1 MPSLLQNRARIQQ
14 LALQVGGN
22 TVNTDAPSFGSRNL
36 SSYLVQS
43 LSCLSQGVVHQNR
56 GIMMVSKGI
65 TASQS
70 MKRVGPNIVTCWRRL
85 RCEEDG
91 WALLTALVIGHSA
104 VYPLSGSIL
113 SSVLWRSQQVMHE
126 AFHHRRCGWRQRSV

>member
-1 MPSLLQNRARIQQ
+1 
-14 LALQVGGN
+14 
-22 TVNTDAPSFGSRNL
+22 
-36 SSYLVQS
+36 
-43 LSCLSQGVVHQNR
+43 
-56 GIMMVSKGI
+56 MVRKGI
-65 TASQS
+65 IASQS
-70 MKRVGPNIVTCWRRL
+70 MKRVGPNIVTCWGRL

-126 AFHHRRCGWRQRSV
+126 AFHHRRCGWRQRSVQRCALGRLQAVKQGLRTAKLDTSGCGNAAVNHCLQLQTDYSSQLASKLASAAT